1 MLKRLLGAI
10 LAIAL
15 IALVGCG
22 EQKKQ
27 EEPSLLQDIS
37 GVWKENTSNSLMTLQ
52 YADKKVRMLVD
63 DEFIPVN
70 AGAIDNENHT
80 ANLNVVI
87 AATGKPAVWTIR
99 QIWNA
104 DKSAFHLQLTL
115 HDGTQ
120 SEFSFVRKIST
131 DDLNHIAS
139 LEAPVKSVN
148 SAQAA
153 AAAAT
158 QPAQTEQQA
167 TQQPAQEA
175 PHAMQPEAQPVTVSA
190 PATAPAV
197 TPAPV
202 MPVAAT
208 ATAPAQTDSA
218 SAAQTTAFAPSFDCS
233 KVTSGP
239 ERLICGS
246 PQLSALDVELGQS
259 YKRQMELTDNKKQL
273 KADQIEWRKKERDA
287 CSTAECIAQAYRSR
301 IDDLDAVSS
310 HLSKPAEFK

>member
-99 QIWNA
+99 QVWNA

-139 LEAPVKSVN
+139 LEAPVKSEN

-158 QPAQTEQQA
+158 QPAQTEQQ
-167 TQQPAQEA
+167 TMQQPAQEA
-175 PHAMQPEAQPVTVSA
+175 THAMQQEAQPMTVSA
-190 PATAPAV
+190 PATGPAV
-197 TPAPV
+197 MPAPV
-202 MPVAAT
+202 TPVAAT
-208 ATAPAQTDSA
+208 TTAPAQTDSG
-218 SAAQTTAFAPSFDCS
+218 SAAQTTAFAPSFDCR

-239 ERLICGS
+239 ERLICSS

-259 YKRQMELTDNKKQL
+259 YKRQMELTDNKKEL

-310 HLSKPAEFK
+310 HLSKPAGFK